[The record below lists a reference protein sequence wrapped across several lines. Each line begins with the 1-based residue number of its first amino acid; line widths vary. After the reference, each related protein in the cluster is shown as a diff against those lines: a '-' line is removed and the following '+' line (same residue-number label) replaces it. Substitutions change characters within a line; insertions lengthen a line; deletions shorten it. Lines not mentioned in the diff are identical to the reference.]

1 MNCLSKAEL
10 IVFLGGGSQEKNHHF
25 SVDVYLV
32 KFEEDGIRRV
42 FGRDKVKI
50 KDKAV
55 EAGATCQAYWEDS
68 HIKGWFPAVIALD
81 GSYRLKLPNDMK
93 LELDFS

>member
-1 MNCLSKAEL
+1 M
-10 IVFLGGGSQEKNHHF
+10 VFFGGGGSQEKNHHF

>member
-1 MNCLSKAEL
+1 M
-10 IVFLGGGSQEKNHHF
+10 VFLWRGSQEKNHHF
-25 SVDVYLV
+25 SVDFHLI
-32 KFEEDGIRRV
+32 KFEEDGVRRV
-42 FGRDKVKI
+42 LGRDEVKI
-50 KDKAV
+50 EDEAV